1 MRHLLTVSSFVLADI
16 KHLLARAEYMQD
28 IVKTNGGSSRLKHK
42 VMASI
47 FYEPST
53 RTSCSF
59 QAAMLRLGGSVI
71 NVNVE
76 QSSIQKGETLED
88 TVQTMSCYSDVIV
101 MRHPRK
107 LAVAEAARVATK
119 PLINAG
125 DGVGEHP
132 TQALL
137 DLFTIQNE
145 LGRIGGDEPM
155 TITVVGDLKNGRTV
169 HSLVKLLVLFPGI
182 RLLYIS
188 PNGLSMP
195 KDILEY
201 VDSFDIEQRQDV
213 SLEEAIKTTDV
224 LYVTRIQKE
233 RFDSLDEYEKVIGS
247 YCINAELMSLAKKDM
262 IVMHPLPRLNEISTD
277 IDTDP
282 RAAYFRQ
289 MENGMYMR
297 MAILENLLCDP

>member
-1 MRHLLTVSSFVLADI
+1 MRHLLTVSSFALSDI
-16 KHLLARAEYMQD
+16 IHLLARAEYMQD
-28 IVKTNGGSSRLKHK
+28 IVKTNGGSTRLKHK

-277 IDTDP
+277 IDADP